1 MCGILGKI
9 STQIDEECFEKKL
22 ELLGQRGPDAMGY
35 LVIRSAENTS
45 VILGHTRLSIIDL
58 DSRANQPM
66 QDDSGNFTLVYNGEI
81 YNYLELKDDLI
92 AKGVCFATSG
102 DTEVLLKGLI
112 HYGPDFLSRIRGMF
126 AFGLWDK
133 QKSSLLLGRDQF
145 GIKPLYFNFDEQGI
159 EFSSQLRTFES
170 FYNLNI
176 NPKKATSYL
185 IGDQN
190 IKDGSQIIDGIFE
203 LPPAHFMEV
212 TFFDHARPKTK
223 VVNYWSIQSFGK
235 CQDSFEQATMK
246 VRELFLHSVDLHL
259 RSDVPVSATLSG
271 GIDSSSIVC
280 AIRHLYPKRK
290 IHTFSYL
297 AEDEK
302 LDESKWINLVNE
314 WVGAIDHAVYASS
327 DLSSLEEMLY
337 AQDEPVGSTSIYA
350 QFLVMKEIRRSGFKV
365 TLDGQGADEYLAGYD
380 NYFAQYL
387 KQCLLDLKLGKFFT
401 LVVGLLKDKRLT
413 LWGLIT
419 FFGAQFA
426 PDWTKNWL
434 RTRLVSLP
442 ELNYVVDQSVK
453 RPKLRANLSETLWQ
467 NLNDNGIPTLLR
479 YADRNAMHHSI
490 EGRVPFLYVELVE
503 YIFSLPVHYL
513 FSNSGVTKHVFREA
527 MRGIVPDEVL
537 DRKDKIGF
545 ATPELEWLFANKDYF
560 FSQIDSANSEIID
573 IKKFRGVL
581 DKVFNR
587 SSAYSFSIWRAL
599 NLILFQNS
607 YATTKD
613 QNRDKDN

>member
-9 STQIDEECFEKKL
+9 ATYIDEKRFEEKL
-22 ELLGQRGPDAMGY
+22 ELLGQRGPDAAGY
-35 LVIRSAENTS
+35 LVIRSTENGS

-81 YNYLELKDDLI
+81 YNYLELRDDLI
-92 AKGVCFATSG
+92 AKGISFSTSG
-102 DTEVLLKGLI
+102 DTEVLLAGII

-126 AFGLWDK
+126 AFGFWDK
-133 QKSSLLLGRDQF
+133 RKNSLLLGRDQF
-145 GIKPLYFNFDEQGI
+145 GIKPLYFKNDEQGI
-159 EFSSQLRTFES
+159 EFSSQLRTFDD
-170 FYNLNI
+170 FNNRNI
-176 NPKKATSYL
+176 NSKKANAYL

-190 IKDGSQIIDGIFE
+190 IKDGSQIIEGIFE

-212 TFFDHARPKTK
+212 SFFDQARPKVK
-223 VVNYWSIQSFGK
+223 VVNYWSIQNFGK
-235 CQDSFEQATMK
+235 SQDSFEQATTK
-246 VRELFLHSVDLHL
+246 VRELFLRSVDLHL
-259 RSDVPVSATLSG
+259 RSDVPVSTTLSG

-280 AIRHLYPKRK
+280 AIRHLYPDRE

-302 LDESKWINLVNE
+302 LDESKWINLVNK
-314 WVGAIDHAVYASS
+314 WVAAIDHAVYASS
-327 DLSSLEEMLY
+327 DLSSLEEMLN

-387 KQCLLDLKLGKFFT
+387 KQCFLDLKLGKLFT

-419 FFGAQFA
+419 FLGSQFA

-442 ELNYVVDQSVK
+442 ELDYVVDQSVK
-453 RPKLRANLSETLWQ
+453 RPKLSANLSETLWQ

-545 ATPELEWLFANKDYF
+545 ATPELEWLIANKDYF
-560 FSQIDSANSEIID
+560 FSQIDSSNSKIID
-573 IKKFRGVL
+573 REKFREVL
-581 DKVFNR
+581 NKVFNR
-587 SSAYSFSIWRAL
+587 KSVYSFSIWRAL
-599 NLILFQNS
+599 NLILFENA
-607 YATTKD
+607 YVTTKK
-613 QNRDKDN
+613 QHQAEKN